1 MPVKIL
7 PVHTKYWL
15 FFLDFK
21 TIISLNSN
29 YFEFFT
35 AAAVSLNP
43 KQIKFRQI
51 LLLYKA
57 HKNSQ
62 YRIVYY
68 PNLDFPFPVNIE

>member
-1 MPVKIL
+1 M
-7 PVHTKYWL
+7 TN
-15 FFLDFK
+15 
-21 TIISLNSN
+21 IISLNSN

-68 PNLDFPFPVNIE
+68 PGLKLSSFPFSGTRSPTTSFSPGKQF